1 MKILV
6 STSGED
12 IEVNGFKISLC
23 LLKALAEDPTPR
35 WAQIYGRED
44 GMITLRSP
52 APDLSRTFDSLLA
65 LELAKTKTKGE
76 VPG

>member
-1 MKILV
+1 V
-6 STSGED
+6 
-12 IEVNGFKISLC
+12 
-23 LLKALAEDPTPR
+23 
-35 WAQIYGRED
+35 AQIYGRED